1 MLASSKRQCQELR
14 TSSKDCRGFIVGD
27 RWERAD
33 RSVKT
38 RHVDIKWMGNNP
50 SYAVALAGQIQRHLK
65 SVEGILLTSKGIESS
80 LSKSLFIFCLLLKP
94 QYSAD
99 DTEIISLCV
108 SHFNLR
114 ETYHSDE
121 LNLVFSI
128 YCSTIKT
135 HYYLLGPTIPHFFR
149 LKNCMWP
156 LNQWEHHKIFY
167 IYSLFLWEINFIRL
181 FFAVIGHC

>member
-1 MLASSKRQCQELR
+1 M
-14 TSSKDCRGFIVGD
+14 
-27 RWERAD
+27 
-33 RSVKT
+33 
-38 RHVDIKWMGNNP
+38 
-50 SYAVALAGQIQRHLK
+50 
-65 SVEGILLTSKGIESS
+65 
-80 LSKSLFIFCLLLKP
+80 
-94 QYSAD
+94 
-99 DTEIISLCV
+99 

-181 FFAVIGHC
+181 FFAVNWSLLTKTGHLTLLPFLQERCVCRKKKKNASRCLTTVYFSFWVSSNFSLCSLCRVAVYDCTLNRLLVENVPLMDYHSLFSTINIIASVIPMSFDS